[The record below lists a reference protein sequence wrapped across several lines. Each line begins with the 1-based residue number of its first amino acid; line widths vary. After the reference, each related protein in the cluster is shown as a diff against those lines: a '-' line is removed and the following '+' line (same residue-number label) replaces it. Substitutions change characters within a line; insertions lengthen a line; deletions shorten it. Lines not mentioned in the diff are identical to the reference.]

1 MVSYLPGKYVL
12 TRPQTDRPK
21 VFFALASEG
30 MGHATRAAPLIESL
44 RTHGYDVEVFCGG
57 RVADYLRKRTGP
69 VNEHFFIPLIY
80 KDNVLD
86 YPASILHNIKRLP
99 SALGEAWRM
108 FWRMRNE
115 KPVAVISDFEFMSA
129 WMGWW
134 SRTPVI
140 ACDNMHVISHGAMP
154 ATRSDEERA
163 EKKNVEMAVF
173 WNQPVVDKVLITSF
187 YQPGLKAGVDAN
199 KVRYVPCAT
208 RPEVLARKDKTRTD
222 GPILVYQTSSTNKD
236 LPGTLVAAAEQG
248 GLQFVVYGMGRTG
261 VETTSAGRVEYRAFS
276 EAGFLDD
283 MAAAPFVIVNG
294 GHSTMVEA
302 IALGKPVLSEPIRK
316 QYEQEANAIGLEEMG
331 IGQGVK
337 KMSTDAILAFAARAP
352 ELQKNVAKHQHVVDN
367 DGLAAAVID
376 ALVEVNPDTAIPA
389 RLADVTPM
397 RASTPP
403 SYAMA
408 AE

>member
-86 YPASILHNIKRLP
+86 FFGSFLHNVKRLP
-99 SALGEAWRM
+99 SALGECWRM

-129 WMGWW
+129 WMAWW
-134 SRTPVI
+134 SGTPVI

-154 ATRSDEERA
+154 APRNDEERV
-163 EKKNVEMAVF
+163 EKRHVELAIF

-187 YQPGLKAGVDAN
+187 YQPGLKAGVDDK
-199 KVRYVPCAT
+199 KVRFVPCAT
-208 RPEVLARKDKTRTD
+208 RPEVLARKHKTRTD
-222 GPILVYQTSSTNKD
+222 GPILVYQTSSSNKD
-236 LPGTLVAAAEQG
+236 LPGTLAAAAEQG

-261 VETTSAGRVEYRAFS
+261 VEETTAGRVEYRAFS
-276 EAGFLDD
+276 ESGFLDD

-337 KMSTDAILAFAARAP
+337 KMSTEAILAFAARAP
-352 ELQKNVAKHQHVVDN
+352 ELQKNVAKYQHIVDN
-367 DGLAAAVID
+367 DGLAAAVVD
-376 ALVEVNPDTAIPA
+376 TLVELNPEHAIPA
-389 RLADVTPM
+389 RLAEVTSM
-397 RASTPP
+397 HSLASAH
-403 SYAMA
+403 YALA

>member
-1 MVSYLPGKYVL
+1 
-12 TRPQTDRPK
+12 
-21 VFFALASEG
+21 
-30 MGHATRAAPLIESL
+30 
-44 RTHGYDVEVFCGG
+44 
-57 RVADYLRKRTGP
+57 
-69 VNEHFFIPLIY
+69 
-80 KDNVLD
+80 
-86 YPASILHNIKRLP
+86 
-99 SALGEAWRM
+99 
-108 FWRMRNE
+108 
-115 KPVAVISDFEFMSA
+115 
-129 WMGWW
+129 MGWW

-154 ATRSDEERA
+154 APRNDEERA
-163 EKKNVEMAVF
+163 EKNNVLTAIF

-187 YQPGLKAGVDAN
+187 YQPGLKAGVDAH

-208 RPEVLARKDKTRTD
+208 RPEVLARKHKTRTD

-236 LPGTLVAAAEQG
+236 LPGTLAAAANQG
-248 GLQFVVYGMGRTG
+248 GLQFVVYGMGKTG
-261 VETTSAGRVEYRAFS
+261 VDATTAGRVEYRAFS

-316 QYEQEANAIGLEEMG
+316 QYEQEANAIGLEQMG

-337 KMSTDAILAFAARAP
+337 KMTTEAILAFAARAP
-352 ELQKNVAKHQHVVDN
+352 ELQKNVARHQHVVDN

-376 ALVEVNPDTAIPA
+376 TLVELNPETAIPA
-389 RLADVTPM
+389 RLAPVTAMPT
-397 RASTPP
+397 ASSLPF
-403 SYAMA
+403 AMA